1 MNEVGSLSAYGNLTR
16 ILSRSN
22 GLLERAETALRCAV
36 TTDPSD
42 AAVLLRA
49 RPPKARVA
57 T

>member
-22 GLLERAETALRCAV
+22 GLLERAETALRRAV